1 MKPKFEQDLV
11 KEKASRD
18 DELKKKAYIIEIEE
32 TIKELEQLLDVVMYK
47 VSNSKTDQ
55 LKRNSDI
62 AQASNEVDLHSSL
75 VCAIWEQE
83 QAVSVAGE
91 STQINEVV

>member
-1 MKPKFEQDLV
+1 M
-11 KEKASRD
+11 
-18 DELKKKAYIIEIEE
+18 EIEE

-47 VSNSKTDQ
+47 VSSSKTDQ

-62 AQASNEVDLHSSL
+62 AQASNEVDLHAPL
-75 VCAIWEQE
+75 VCAIWGQE